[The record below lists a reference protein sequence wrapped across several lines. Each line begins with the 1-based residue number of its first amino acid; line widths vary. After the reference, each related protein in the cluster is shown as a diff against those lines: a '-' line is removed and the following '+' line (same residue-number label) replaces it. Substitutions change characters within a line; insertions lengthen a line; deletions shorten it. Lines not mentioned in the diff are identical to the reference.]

1 MSFVKKTP
9 FLIFTVFA
17 FLIVNCASTS
27 KQKTSVQQTPDW
39 ITKDISLV
47 YNKNEYIAAK
57 GNGNTE
63 EFAKYDALNKLSQYF
78 KTNVHS
84 EGTAFRTV
92 IKDSFSASAEQKVS
106 VKSDA
111 DIFFVEY
118 EHYYDE
124 VKDRYYSVAYI
135 NRVEAFNI
143 ISQKLSFYEQDFSQK
158 TKVVKTETDDFRKVM
173 ILNDAISNEKE
184 INTLYEYSLFM
195 NSQKTRKFDDFRS
208 QIIKTKNTL
217 YELKQKNPVSV
228 FSNGD
233 YAEQIKSI
241 ISEILTENGFV
252 LSKNAAYK
260 ISADSSFIIT
270 EQIAEQNEIF
280 SCKPRVSVLIEG
292 KSGTISSC
300 VLSSEKISS
309 YNKQTLI
316 RMALSET
323 EKLLHERLFQD
334 LLK

>member
-1 MSFVKKTP
+1 MFSVKKTP
-9 FLIFTVFA
+9 FLFFTVFA
-17 FLIVNCASTS
+17 FLIESCALSS
-27 KQKTSVQQTPDW
+27 MHKTSVRQTPDW
-39 ITKDISLV
+39 ISKGVSFV
-47 YNKNEYIAAK
+47 YNENEYLSAL
-57 GNGNTE
+57 GEGNTE
-63 EFAKYDALNKLSQYF
+63 DLAKYDALNILSQYF
-78 KTNVHS
+78 KTNVQS

-92 IKDSFSASAEQKVS
+92 TKNSFSASAEQKVS
-106 VKSDA
+106 VKSEA
-111 DIFFVEY
+111 DLFCVEY
-118 EHYYDE
+118 EEYYD
-124 VKDRYYSVAYI
+124 KIQNKYYSVAYI
-135 NRVEAFNI
+135 NRAEAFNI
-143 ISQKLSFYEQDFSQK
+143 ISKKISFYEQDFSQK
-158 TKVVKTETDDFRKVM
+158 SKLLKTENEDFRKIM
-173 ILNDAISNEKE
+173 ILSDALSNENE
-184 INTLYEYSLFM
+184 IKTLYEYSLLID
-195 NSQKTRKFDDFRS
+195 SQKAKKFDDFLS

-260 ISADSSFIIT
+260 ITSNSSFIIT

-280 SCKPRVSVLIEG
+280 LCKPMVSVMVEG

>member
-1 MSFVKKTP
+1 
-9 FLIFTVFA
+9 
-17 FLIVNCASTS
+17 
-27 KQKTSVQQTPDW
+27 
-39 ITKDISLV
+39 
-47 YNKNEYIAAK
+47 
-57 GNGNTE
+57 
-63 EFAKYDALNKLSQYF
+63 
-78 KTNVHS
+78 
-84 EGTAFRTV
+84 
-92 IKDSFSASAEQKVS
+92 
-106 VKSDA
+106 
-111 DIFFVEY
+111 
-118 EHYYDE
+118 
-124 VKDRYYSVAYI
+124 
-135 NRVEAFNI
+135 
-143 ISQKLSFYEQDFSQK
+143 
-158 TKVVKTETDDFRKVM
+158 M

-252 LSKNAAYK
+252 FSKNAAYK

-280 SCKPRVSVLIEG
+280 SCKPSVSVLIEG

-309 YNKQTLI
+309 YNKRSLT
-316 RMALSET
+316 RMALAKIEN
-323 EKLLHERLFQD
+323 LLHEGFVQKC
-334 LLK
+334 LK

>member
-1 MSFVKKTP
+1 MGKKYISIILLLLHSALCFSTVPNWFVNLEKEFPTEKYIRAIGEGSSELSAKQAALAELSAH
-9 FLIFTVFA
+9 F
-17 FLIVNCASTS
+17 STS
-27 KQKTSVQQTPDW
+27 VEAKTYAHSSKTEKNFEYSSNSSIDQN
-39 ITKDISLV
+39 ITV
-47 YNKNEYIAAK
+47 
-57 GNGNTE
+57 
-63 EFAKYDALNKLSQYF
+63 LSNSELF
-78 KTNVHS
+78 VVHYTQS
-84 EGTAFRTV
+84 
-92 IKDSFSASAEQKVS
+92 
-106 VKSDA
+106 
-111 DIFFVEY
+111 
-118 EHYYDE
+118 YYDKKE
-124 VKDRYYSVAYI
+124 KKYSVCAYI
-135 NRVEAFNI
+135 NKAEAFNI
-143 ISQKLSFYEQDFSQK
+143 ISQKLSFYEQYFSQK

-252 LSKNAAYK
+252 FSKNAAYK

-280 SCKPRVSVLIEG
+280 SCKPSVSVLIEG

-309 YNKQTLI
+309 YNKRSLT
-316 RMALSET
+316 RMALAKIEN
-323 EKLLHERLFQD
+323 LLHEGFVQKC
-334 LLK
+334 LK